1 MRAWIGIVILVLVGC
16 STKSDV
22 VPSGAGAYMVRSNAG
37 AATNDTEIKAYGIK
51 RANEFCDA
59 QGKHAVITV
68 GQSTGWH
75 LFSVQHAEVHFYC
88 DDVLPNRASA
98 KSATS

>member
-1 MRAWIGIVILVLVGC
+1 MRAWIGIVILALAGC

-22 VPSGAGAYMVRSNAG
+22 VPSGPGAYMVRPNAG
-37 AATNDTEIKAYGIK
+37 GATNDTEIKAYGIK
-51 RANEFCDA
+51 RANEVCDA
-59 QGKHAVITV
+59 EGKHAVITV

-88 DDVLPNRASA
+88 DDVLPTRASA
-98 KSATS
+98 KSPTS